1 MVGFINSVT
10 EEKKVLVAQSCPT
23 LCDPMDCSPL
33 SSSVNGIL
41 QARIRNKLP
50 FPSPGDLPNP
60 GIEPR
65 APELQADSLP
75 SEPPGKWLKS
85 YWTVK
90 GIEELLDNE
99 SPEVTEITT
108 DTGICTRLV
117 LDPEKKT

>member
-1 MVGFINSVT
+1 MQLEIT
-10 EEKKVLVAQSCPT
+10 IQTQST
-23 LCDPMDCSPL
+23 GEFVVWDCS
-33 SSSVNGIL
+33 S
-41 QARIRNKLP
+41 A
-50 FPSPGDLPNP
+50 PSPGDLPNP

-108 DTGICTRLV
+108 DTGICQWRDSVRQIHVSILPQT
-117 LDPEKKT
+117 PIQAAT